1 MKKTLRILNKTKMM
15 LVKILLI
22 FANIIIVCAAGIG
35 CFVGFHDKKVSYLFA
50 MSCFCC
56 IIALIMILK
65 NKGKSERKK

>member
-1 MKKTLRILNKTKMM
+1 MM

-56 IIALIMILK
+56 IIALIMITSLD
-65 NKGKSERKK
+65 KGTQPFVVCDG

>member
-1 MKKTLRILNKTKMM
+1 M

-65 NKGKSERKK
+65 NKDKK